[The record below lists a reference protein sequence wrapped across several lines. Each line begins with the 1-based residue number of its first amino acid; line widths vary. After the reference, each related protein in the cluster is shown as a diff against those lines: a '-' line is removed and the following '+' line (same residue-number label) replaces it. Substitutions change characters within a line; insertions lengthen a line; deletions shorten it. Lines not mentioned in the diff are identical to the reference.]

1 MEITLTTP
9 ALLFPAISL
18 LLLAHTNRFLA
29 LAGVIRSLSREYQSD
44 INTAQLSQ
52 IQTLRKRII
61 LVKWTQWYGATS
73 LLGCVACMFALFIG
87 QLFLG
92 KLLFGLSLILML
104 ISLALSVWEI
114 NQSVHALEIL
124 LRDVGH
130 SPKDS
135 SD

>member
-29 LAGVIRSLSREYQSD
+29 LASVIRSLSQEYQSE
-44 INTAQLSQ
+44 THTMRLAQ

-61 LVKWTQWYGATS
+61 IVKWTQWYGATS
-73 LLGCVACMFALFIG
+73 LLGCVACMFALFLG
-87 QLFLG
+87 QVFLG
-92 KLLFGLSLILML
+92 KLLFGLSLLLML

-114 NQSVHALEIL
+114 NQSVNALEIL
-124 LRDVGH
+124 LSHLGH
-130 SPKDS
+130 SQKDS
-135 SD
+135 